1 MTHKTID
8 ITEVDDETLRALWLS
23 GQLPQ
28 DRYEA
33 ERKRRSA

>member
-1 MTHKTID
+1 MKI
-8 ITEVDDETLRALWLS
+8 ISLQQVDNETLRALWLS

-33 ERKRRSA
+33 ECKRRGI

>member
-1 MTHKTID
+1 MTYTTID
-8 ITEVDDETLRALWLS
+8 IKEVDDETLRALWLS

-33 ERKRRSA
+33 ECKRRGL